1 LISISKKI
9 IIFILILSFP
19 IGLMT
24 YAIYIPSYRIA
35 VDKMLMEIKKES
47 TVLDA
52 EILFSESKLIRWTV
66 NIRISFNNGG
76 NLIVSRIN
84 EWGRDTKKKPM
95 SIYFINNYNIRF
107 YNVCEEQF
115 VLFEGLD
122 IWSTLIGVNLET
134 ISDIVKNYSLI
145 SKFVD
150 KLPDITSYIDNE
162 NYNNMFIERNK
173 KLLDTLHRVL
183 RENLFSE
190 SIIFINER
198 NIFIYKYKYD
208 L

>member
-1 LISISKKI
+1 
-9 IIFILILSFP
+9 
-19 IGLMT
+19 MT